1 MGVMSSES
9 ASRQSLS
16 EILRELSE
24 RAAPTVSVGELM
36 ECFGGRAMGALLL
49 IFGLFCILPLPPG
62 STTLLGAPL
71 VLLAP
76 QLMFGA
82 GAPWLP
88 AKVRAQTIA
97 TADLKRGLPK
107 VLRWLERAEALS
119 RPRLLFLFSAWGQR
133 IVGLVCT
140 VLALVLILPI
150 PLGNMLP
157 AASVSVLALALVQRD
172 GVLAILGYALACLSG
187 GVLVLA
193 AHLIARV
200 ALHMLETLSIA

>member
-1 MGVMSSES
+1 MPINPD
-9 ASRQSLS
+9 ARQPLS

-24 RAAPTVSVGELM
+24 RPQPSLSVGELM
-36 ECFGGRAMGALLL
+36 ARVGGRAMGALLL

-88 AKVRAQTIA
+88 AKVRAQTVA

-133 IVGLVCT
+133 AIGLVCT

-150 PLGNMLP
+150 PLGNILP
-157 AASVSVLALALVQRD
+157 AASVSVLSLALVQRD
-172 GVLAILGYALACLSG
+172 GVLALAGYALAAASA

-193 AHLIARV
+193 AEIIGALFERLI
-200 ALHMLETLSIA
+200 TFT

>member
-1 MGVMSSES
+1 MSSHS
-9 ASRQSLS
+9 ASVQPLS
-16 EILRELSE
+16 DVLRELAE
-24 RAAPTVSVGELM
+24 RPEPTLSVGELM
-36 ECFGGRAMGALLL
+36 ERFGGRAMGALLL

-88 AKVRAQTIA
+88 NRLRAQTIA
-97 TADLKRGLPK
+97 TADLRRGLPK
-107 VLRWLERAEALS
+107 VLRWLQRAEGLS
-119 RPRLLFLFSAWGQR
+119 RPRLLFLFGTWGQR
-133 IVGLVCT
+133 AAGLVCT

-157 AASVSVLALALVQRD
+157 AAAVSVLALALVQRD
-172 GVLAILGYALACLSG
+172 GALAIVGYGLAVLSG

-200 ALHMLETLSIA
+200 ALHFLETLSLA

>member
-1 MGVMSSES
+1 
-9 ASRQSLS
+9 
-16 EILRELSE
+16 
-24 RAAPTVSVGELM
+24 
-36 ECFGGRAMGALLL
+36 
-49 IFGLFCILPLPPG
+49 
-62 STTLLGAPL
+62 
-71 VLLAP
+71 
-76 QLMFGA
+76 MFGA

-88 AKVRAQTIA
+88 AWVRAQTVA

-133 IVGLVCT
+133 AIGLVCT
-140 VLALVLILPI
+140 VLAVVLILPI

-172 GVLAILGYALACLSG
+172 GVLAVFGYVLAALSG

-193 AHLIARV
+193 ANLIARV
-200 ALHMLETLSIA
+200 AIQLLETLSVA

>member
-1 MGVMSSES
+1 MAPMSPHQT
-9 ASRQSLS
+9 ARQPLS

-24 RAAPTVSVGELM
+24 RPQPSLSVGELM
-36 ECFGGRAMGALLL
+36 SRVGGRAMGALLL

-88 AKVRAQTIA
+88 ARVRAQTVA

-133 IVGLVCT
+133 AIGLVCT

-172 GVLAILGYALACLSG
+172 GVLAVVGYVLAALSG

-193 AHLIARV
+193 ANLIARV
-200 ALHMLETLSIA
+200 ALQLLETLSVA

>member
-1 MGVMSSES
+1 MIRMSSDA
-9 ASRQSLS
+9 ASREALS
-16 EILRELSE
+16 EILRQISE

-36 ECFGGRAMGALLL
+36 ERFGGRAIGALLL
-49 IFGLFCILPLPPG
+49 VFGLFCILPLPPG

-88 AKVRAQTIA
+88 VKVRDQTIA
-97 TADLKRGLPK
+97 TDALRRSLPR
-107 VLRWLERAEALS
+107 VLRWLEQAEALS

-133 IVGLVCT
+133 VIGLVCT

-157 AASVSVLALALVQRD
+157 AASVSMLALALVQRD
-172 GVLAILGYALACLSG
+172 GILAILGFALAGLSG

-193 AHLIARV
+193 ANLIARGAV
-200 ALHMLETLSIA
+200 QILETLSVA